1 MTWQATSTRPCPT
14 AGQVVK
20 IKVTVVRDY
29 ETWFAFERII
39 TVGSAAGGGETGL
52 ELEPPKAVSAGGVR
66 APGRG

>member
-1 MTWQATSTRPCPT
+1 
-14 AGQVVK
+14 VVK